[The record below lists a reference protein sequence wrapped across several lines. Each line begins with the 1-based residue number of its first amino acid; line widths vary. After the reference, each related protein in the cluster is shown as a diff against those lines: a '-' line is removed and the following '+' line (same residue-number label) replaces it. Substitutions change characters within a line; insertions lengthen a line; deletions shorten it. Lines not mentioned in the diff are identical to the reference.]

1 MHDQLLNE
9 NVASLQRAEFE
20 RESRRRHSYDRE
32 PRVRKAV
39 APGLLDRLSGLVHRH
54 RRLKPALHH

>member
-1 MHDQLLNE
+1 MHDQLLNHDIA
-9 NVASLQRAEFE
+9 NLHRAEFL
-20 RESRRRHSYDRE
+20 RESRRRHTVDRE

-39 APGLLDRLSGLVHRH
+39 DLGLLDRLSGLVHRH

>member
-1 MHDQLLNE
+1 MHDQLLNHDIA
-9 NVASLQRAEFE
+9 NLHRAEFL
-20 RESRRRHSYDRE
+20 RESRRRHAVDRE

-39 APGLLDRLSGLVHRH
+39 ELGLLDRLGSLVHRH